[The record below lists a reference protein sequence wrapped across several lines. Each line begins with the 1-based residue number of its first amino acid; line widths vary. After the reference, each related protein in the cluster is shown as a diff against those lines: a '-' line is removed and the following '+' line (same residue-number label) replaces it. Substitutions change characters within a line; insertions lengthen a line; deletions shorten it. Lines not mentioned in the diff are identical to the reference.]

1 MTGWAAEDMPALHE
15 RGAIVTG
22 TGGIGLEAAKALAG
36 AGAEV
41 TIAGRNAAKGAEAL
55 RLIRAAHPQ
64 ASVTFEMLDL
74 ASLASVA
81 AFAERIQAHRKSVD
95 ILINNAAVMTPPV
108 RQLSA
113 DGFELQF
120 ATNYLGHFALT
131 MRLLPMLRL
140 ASAPRV
146 VSLSS
151 LAARRGRLDFADL
164 NAESRYSAF
173 GAYAQSKLACLMF
186 ALELQRRSDA
196 EGWGIASFC
205 AHPGIARTDLF
216 HSAPGRR
223 SPTSLVRSVLWF
235 LFQPVEQAALPLL
248 FAATAPMATSDRYFG
263 PSGFFETCGTPGQ
276 AKIPDMALDQAAAE
290 RLWQVS
296 ARLAGT
302 G

>member
-1 MTGWAAEDMPALHE
+1 MTGWTAEDMPGLHE
-15 RGAIVTG
+15 RRAIVTG

-55 RLIRAAHPQ
+55 RLICAAHPQ

-81 AFAERIQAHRKSVD
+81 AFTERMQAHGKPVD
-95 ILINNAAVMTPPV
+95 LLINNAAVMTPPV

-131 MRLLPMLRL
+131 IRLLPALRL

-196 EGWGIASFC
+196 EGLGIASFC

-223 SPTSLVRSVLWF
+223 SPTSLVRSMLWF

-248 FAATAPMATSDRYFG
+248 FAGTAPMATPGRYFG
-263 PSGFFETCGTPGQ
+263 PSGFFETRGTPGQ
-276 AKIPDMALDQAAAE
+276 AKIPDMALDQAASE